1 MHGIV
6 QNFIALPHSPRERKS
21 APSFPYK
28 DPTLLSK
35 PSSTAIIETRERMTQ
50 DRNYLFF
57 FNNEAKKKGALISPN
72 KIWALQRKKKRNG

>member
-6 QNFIALPHSPRERKS
+6 QNFSLLYHTVGERES
-21 APSFPYK
+21 APSFPNK
-28 DPTLLSK
+28 GPTLLSRL
-35 PSSTAIIETRERMTQ
+35 SSTAIIETRERKTR

-57 FNNEAKKKGALISPN
+57 FNNEAKKKGALIFPN